1 MCLPLPHC
9 LLLAQCDKS
18 LWIFS
23 HVNSWT
29 VSRQEKRKIDFLCM
43 CMEVA
48 ISIYTWKDLFGSV
61 VGLSTIFYLMD
72 MLMAQTV
79 KNLPACRRPRF
90 DPWVRKIPWRSEWIS
105 VLSFIWYCLWH
116 GVSAV
121 GTSKPPHWQ
130 DQLLSQEQHYP
141 SICKTTP

>member
-48 ISIYTWKDLFGSV
+48 ISIYIWKDLFGSV

-90 DPWVRKIPWRSEWIS
+90 DPWVRKIPCRRNWQSTPVFLLGEFHGQRSLVGYSPWGCRELDMTEWLTHT
-105 VLSFIWYCLWH
+105 LSKLFPL
-116 GVSAV
+116 
-121 GTSKPPHWQ
+121 
-130 DQLLSQEQHYP
+130 
-141 SICKTTP
+141 